1 MPEWEIAGWKML
13 FEVFGELD
21 WRRDDYRDARRYFW
35 KSGGRGTL
43 DDYLLYRRGDTAL
56 SEDEFLEY
64 LEGDEGE

>member
-1 MPEWEIAGWKML
+1 LPEWEIAGWKML

-21 WRRDDYRDARRYFW
+21 WRRDDYRDARSYFW
-35 KSGGRGTL
+35 KSGGRGKL
-43 DDYLLYRRGDTAL
+43 DDYLLYRRGDKAL